1 MGPRFTGDGGGEGGD
16 VDEGECGRWEAA
28 EKGRGNGGNTG
39 ADVCCG
45 EVGVS
50 SESLKAML
58 TDS

>member
-1 MGPRFTGDGGGEGGD
+1 MGDGGEGGGDAD
-16 VDEGECGRWEAA
+16 VEKGGEWEAA
-28 EKGRGNGGNTG
+28 ENGRGSGGNTG

-58 TDS
+58 ADS